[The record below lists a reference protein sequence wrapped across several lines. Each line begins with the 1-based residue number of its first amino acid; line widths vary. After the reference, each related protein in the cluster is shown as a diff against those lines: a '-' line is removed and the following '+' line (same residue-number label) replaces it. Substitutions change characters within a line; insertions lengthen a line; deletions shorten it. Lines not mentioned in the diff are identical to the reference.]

1 MSVNDKGAD
10 MDAVLGVG
18 TTLLSGLMGFL
29 DWLGIHP
36 SLQDLVKALILV
48 LFVLAILMIV
58 GDVYRGEIQNKLHRI
73 KLGRTSRGAALP
85 PELRN
90 NLELRRRLRRD
101 GDVLCYVPDTLVPLP
116 LNDIYSNVLFYFRY
130 RDATGKV
137 RSKLIE
143 NYRSRFY
150 IRKRALPH
158 TWLTGH
164 EDDHHYTEEEND
176 LLSEEDTVTT
186 ISMAASRVD
195 YLEFGKIEPLMELE
209 QKKYEKLKANPIL
222 QRLSGVSN
230 GHLSEPKALGLA
242 VKFHFPINPHFLLY
256 KHPDTNVRTT
266 AWLTVLTSVFALF
279 MQLIYA
285 GGTSTAAAADRAN
298 DRVAVEQHT
307 SVHSPPAAQ

>member
-1 MSVNDKGAD
+1 MED
-10 MDAVLGVG
+10 MQDVLLAVWSAVA
-18 TTLLSGLMGFL
+18 GFFA
-29 DWLGIHP
+29 WLGIHP
-36 SLQDLVKALILV
+36 TPQDFVKAIILT

-58 GDVYRGEIQNKLHRI
+58 GDVYRGEIQNKLHRV

-85 PELRN
+85 RELRTD
-90 NLELRRRLRRD
+90 LELRRRLRRD
-101 GDVLCYVPDTLVPLP
+101 GDVLCHVPDSLVPLP

-130 RDATGKV
+130 RDSTGRV

-150 IRKRALPH
+150 IRKRALPQ

-176 LLSEEDTVTT
+176 QLSEEDTVTT

-195 YLEFGKIEPLMELE
+195 FIEFGRIEPLMENE
-209 QKKYEKLKANPIL
+209 FKKYEKLKANALL
-222 QRLSGVSN
+222 QRLSGITN
-230 GHLSEPKALGLA
+230 GQVFEPKELGLA

-279 MQLIYA
+279 MQLIFA
-285 GGTSTAAAADRAN
+285 GGTDSAIAA
-298 DRVAVEQHT
+298 
-307 SVHSPPAAQ
+307 SSGPPAIVRTIVGN